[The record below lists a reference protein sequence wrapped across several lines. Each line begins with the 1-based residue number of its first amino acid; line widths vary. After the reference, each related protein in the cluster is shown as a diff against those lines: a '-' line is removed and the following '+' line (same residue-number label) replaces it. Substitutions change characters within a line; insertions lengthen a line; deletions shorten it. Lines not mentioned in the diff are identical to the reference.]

1 MDEMEIEG
9 MEKKAKVPKLRF
21 PGFTGEW
28 EERKLGEI
36 GTTFSGLS
44 GKTKDDFGHGDGRFI
59 TYSNFAVVKRSINS

>member
-1 MDEMEIEG
+1 MLMDEMEIEG

-44 GKTKDDFGHGDGRFI
+44 GKTKDDFERL
-59 TYSNFAVVKRSINS
+59 VVK

>member
-28 EERKLGEI
+28 EERKLGEVAE
-36 GTTFSGLS
+36 FSKGNGYS
-44 GKTKDDFGHGDGRFI
+44 KDDLVDF
-59 TYSNFAVVKRSINS
+59 

>member
-1 MDEMEIEG
+1 MLMDEMEIEG

-44 GKTKDDFGHGDGRFI
+44 GKTKDDFGRL
-59 TYSNFAVVKRSINS
+59 VVK

>member
-44 GKTKDDFGHGDGRFI
+44 GKTKDDFGRL
-59 TYSNFAVVKRSINS
+59 VVK

>member
-28 EERKLGEI
+28 EERKLGEVAE
-36 GTTFSGLS
+36 FSKGYGYS
-44 GKTKDDFGHGDGRFI
+44 KDDLVFQ
-59 TYSNFAVVKRSINS
+59 SLNKRLTKIIKK